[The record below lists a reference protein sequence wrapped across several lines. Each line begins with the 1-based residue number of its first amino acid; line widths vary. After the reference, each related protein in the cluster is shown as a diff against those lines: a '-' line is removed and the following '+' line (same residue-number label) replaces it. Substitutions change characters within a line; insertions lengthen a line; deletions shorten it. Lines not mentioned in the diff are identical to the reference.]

1 MAAQVKITNL
11 RFEHH
16 PTGLGIPVSRP
27 RLSWKVTAV
36 GSVIPKSWVQKS
48 YEIEIKRQSNEPE
61 TFRID
66 DASTV
71 LVPWPASGLR
81 SSEFAKVR
89 IRSFGQSAEQ
99 GDNNTDWS
107 EWATVEAALLEKSDW
122 TAKTITFPERT
133 DTKHPD
139 ENGTRPIR
147 FRKTFTILDKPARSR
162 LYITALGLYEAY
174 LNGHR
179 IGAECLAP
187 GWTALQHRIQ
197 IQAFDIGPLLQLG
210 SNTLVVEV
218 AEGFYSGRMLW
229 GAGVRQVYGK
239 HNALLAQ
246 LHVFETPEAISPLS
260 KVQTDESW
268 ECRLSPTVASGI
280 YDGETYDLG
289 LEYDVWDTAASW
301 SPAMVM
307 DTPDIVLTASA
318 CPPVRV
324 TETVPPIAIWKD
336 PEGST
341 LVDFGQNLVGRLHI
355 PHLAKP
361 DGTRLAIRYAEVLE
375 HGKLG
380 TRPLRSAKA
389 TDTIIFGGG
398 RVLKNWFPHYTYHG
412 FRYVELTGWSAED
425 ETPLTLDSLV
435 AQVLH
440 TDMARTGYFTCSDD
454 KLNKLHQNVVWSMR
468 GNFVGIPTDCPQR
481 DERLGWTGDI
491 QVFCPTASFLY
502 DCGGMLANWMQDL
515 IIEQKEDNGI
525 VPLVVPNTLRYA
537 GWVPKPQAVWDD
549 VVILVPWVLYNRFGD
564 AKVLR
569 DSWDGMKDHVETLRR
584 GEDRLWDLNLWQLAD
599 WLDPNA
605 PPDSPGLAR
614 TDGVLVAD
622 EYLVHVTGIMSKI
635 AQVLSLVD
643 EAQKFQ
649 ADHDRLK
656 QTFQDKYI
664 AKSGLIVGDSQ
675 TSLALSIVFDLHS
688 TSAQKQMAADRLK
701 RLVRTAQF
709 KVSTGFAGTPVVLD
723 ALTQGGHVDVA
734 YRMLLEEK
742 CPSWLYPVSKGATT
756 IWERWDSMLENGD
769 INPGSMTSF
778 NHYALGS
785 VANWLHSTVGGLS
798 PLEPG
803 WKKFLVQPTPGGTLT
818 SANATFHSPNG
829 EIVCSWQLDEN
840 QNLKLKLTV
849 PINTTASV
857 STPDGVFNVGSGRH
871 EFEWRVTK
879 GNVPWPPEPLLPEL

>member
-1 MAAQVKITNL
+1 MAPQVKISNL

-16 PTGLGIPVSRP
+16 PTGLGIPVSKP
-27 RLSWKVTAV
+27 RLSWEVTAA
-36 GSVIPKSWVQKS
+36 GSAIPKNWAQKS
-48 YEIEIKRQSNEPE
+48 YEIEIKGSSKKPA
-61 TFRID
+61 TFRVD
-66 DASTV
+66 STSTV
-71 LVPWPASGLR
+71 LVPWPAPSLR
-81 SSEFAKVR
+81 STDESGED
-89 IRSFGQSAEQ
+89 G
-99 GDNNTDWS
+99 NNTDWS

-122 TAKTITFPERT
+122 TSKTITLPERT

-147 FRKTFTILDKPARSR
+147 FRKTFTITNKPARSR
-162 LYITALGLYEAY
+162 LYITAQGLYEAY

-179 IGAECLAP
+179 IGTECLAP
-187 GWTALQHRIQ
+187 GWTAFQHRIQ
-197 IQAFDIGPLLQLG
+197 FQVLDVGSLLQMG

-229 GAGVRQVYGK
+229 GSGVREVYGK

-246 LHVFETPEAISPLS
+246 LHLFETTEAVSPSL

-268 ECRLSPTVASGI
+268 ECRLSPVVASGI

-289 LEYDVWDTAASW
+289 LEYDALETVPSW
-301 SPAMVM
+301 LPARVI
-307 DTPDIVLTASA
+307 DTPSVALTASA
-318 CPPVRV
+318 CPPIRV
-324 TETVPPIAIWKD
+324 TGTVSPVSISKD
-336 PEGST
+336 PEGNT

-361 DGTRLAIRYAEVLE
+361 NGTRLVIRYAEVLE

-398 RVLKNWFPHYTYHG
+398 RALSNWSSHYTYHG
-412 FRYVELTGWSAED
+412 FRYIELTGWSAED
-425 ETPLTLDSLV
+425 ETPLTLKSLAAEV
-435 AQVLH
+435 MH
-440 TDMARTGYFTCSDD
+440 TDMARTGYFFCSDD
-454 KLNKLHQNVVWSMR
+454 KVNKLHQNVVWSMR

-515 IIEQKEDNGI
+515 IFEQKEDGGI
-525 VPLVVPNTLRYA
+525 VPLVIPNTLRYA
-537 GWVPKPQAVWDD
+537 KWKPNPQAVWDD
-549 VVILVPWVLYNRFGD
+549 VVIIVPWTLYNRYGD
-564 AKVLR
+564 VKVLR
-569 DSWDGMKDHVETLRR
+569 DSWDGMKDYLKTLRR
-584 GEDRLWDLNLWQLAD
+584 GDDGLWDLSLWQLAD

-622 EYLVHVTGIMSKI
+622 EYLVYVTGIMSKI
-635 AQVLSLVD
+635 AAILCLAE
-643 EAQKFQ
+643 EAQQFQ
-649 ADHDRLK
+649 ADHYRLK
-656 QTFQDKYI
+656 QAFEDKYI
-664 AKSGLIVGDSQ
+664 AKSGLVVGDSQ
-675 TSLALSIVFDLHS
+675 TSLALAIVFNLHS
-688 TSAQKQMAADRLK
+688 TLAQKQMAADRLN
-701 RLVRTAQF
+701 RLVRIAQF
-709 KVSTGFAGTPVVLD
+709 KVSTGFAGTPVILD
-723 ALTQGGHVDVA
+723 ALTQGGHADVA

-803 WKKFLVQPTPGGTLT
+803 WKKFLVQPTPGGTIT
-818 SANATFHSPNG
+818 SAKAIFNSPNG
-829 EIVCSWQLDEN
+829 EIVCSWQLGEDR
-840 QNLKLKLTV
+840 NLKVDLIV
-849 PINTTASV
+849 PPNTTAALKEV
-857 STPDGVFNVGSGRH
+857 SRWISRILAAPSCS
-871 EFEWRVTK
+871 
-879 GNVPWPPEPLLPEL
+879 

>member
-1 MAAQVKITNL
+1 MASQVKIADL

-16 PTGLGIPVSRP
+16 PTGLGIPVSKP
-27 RLSWKVTAV
+27 RLSWKVTAA
-36 GSVIPKSWVQKS
+36 GSVIPKNWVQKS
-48 YEIEIKRQSNEPE
+48 YEIEIKGQSKELV

-66 DASTV
+66 SASTV
-71 LVPWPASGLR
+71 LVPWPAPGLR
-81 SSEFAKVR
+81 STEFAKVR
-89 IRSFGQSAEQ
+89 IRSFGESGE
-99 GDNNTDWS
+99 GDSNTNWS
-107 EWATVEAALLEKSDW
+107 EWVTVEAALLEKSDW
-122 TAKTITFPERT
+122 AAKTITFPERT
-133 DTKHPD
+133 YTKHPD

-147 FRKTFTILDKPARSR
+147 FRKEFTITDKPGRSR
-162 LYITALGLYEAY
+162 LYITAQGLYEAY

-179 IGAECLAP
+179 IGTECLAP
-187 GWTALQHRIQ
+187 GWTAFQHRIQ
-197 IQAFDIGPLLQLG
+197 FQVFDVGSLLQLG
-210 SNTLVVEV
+210 LNTLVVEV

-229 GAGVRQVYGK
+229 GAGVREVYGQ

-246 LHVFETPEAISPLS
+246 LHVFETPEAVNPLS
-260 KVQTDESW
+260 IVQTDESW
-268 ECRLSPTVASGI
+268 ECRLSPIVASGI

-289 LEYDVWDTAASW
+289 LEYDALDTAPSW
-301 SPAMVM
+301 SRVIVI

-324 TETVPPIAIWKD
+324 TETVSPISILKD
-336 PEGST
+336 PQGNT

-355 PHLAKP
+355 PHLTKP
-361 DGTRLAIRYAEVLE
+361 DGTRLVIRYAEVLE

-389 TDTIIFGGG
+389 TDIIIFGGG
-398 RVLKNWFPHYTYHG
+398 RVLRNWFPHYTYHG
-412 FRYVELTGWSAED
+412 FRYIELTGWSTED
-425 ETPLTLDSLV
+425 ETPLTLGSLV
-435 AQVLH
+435 AEVLH
-440 TDMARTGYFTCSDD
+440 TDMTRTGYFTCSDD

-515 IIEQKEDNGI
+515 IFEQKEDSGI
-525 VPLVVPNTLRYA
+525 VPLVIPNALRYA
-537 GWVPKPQAVWDD
+537 KWKPKPQAVWDD
-549 VVILVPWVLYNRFGD
+549 VVIIVPWTLYNRFGD

-569 DSWDGMKDHVETLRR
+569 DSWDGMKDYLQTLQR
-584 GEDRLWDLNLWQLAD
+584 GDDRLWDLNLWQLAD

-614 TDGVLVAD
+614 TDGTLVAD
-622 EYLVHVTGIMSKI
+622 EYLVYVTGIMSKI
-635 AQVLSLVD
+635 AEVLCLAE

-675 TSLALSIVFDLHS
+675 TSLALAIVFNLHS
-688 TSAQKQMAADRLK
+688 TSAQKQMAADRLN
-701 RLVRTAQF
+701 RLVRIAQF

-723 ALTQGGHVDVA
+723 ALTQGGHADVA

-742 CPSWLYPVSKGATT
+742 CPSWLYPVNKGATT

-803 WKKFLVQPTPGGTLT
+803 WKKFLVQPTPGGTIT
-818 SANATFHSPNG
+818 SAKATFHSPNG
-829 EIVCSWQLDEN
+829 EIICSWQLDGN
-840 QNLKLKLTV
+840 RNLKLKLIV
-849 PINTTASV
+849 PLNTTAAV
-857 STPDGVFNVGSGRH
+857 STPDGVFDVGSGRH
-871 EFEWRVTK
+871 EFEWRVA
-879 GNVPWPPEPLLPEL
+879 GGVVQWPPEPLLPEL

>member
-1 MAAQVKITNL
+1 MAPQVKIANL

-36 GSVIPKSWVQKS
+36 GSVVPKSWAQKS
-48 YEIEIKRQSNEPE
+48 YEIEIERQSNEPV
-61 TFRID
+61 TFRIES
-66 DASTV
+66 ASTV
-71 LVPWPASGLR
+71 LVPWPGPGLR
-81 SSEFAKVR
+81 STEFAKVR
-89 IRSFGQSAEQ
+89 VRSFGESAE
-99 GDNNTDWS
+99 GDSNTHWS
-107 EWATVEAALLEKSDW
+107 EWATVEAALLAKSDW

-162 LYITALGLYEAY
+162 LYITAQGLYEAY

-179 IGAECLAP
+179 IGTECLAP
-187 GWTALQHRIQ
+187 GWTAFQHRIQ
-197 IQAFDIGPLLQLG
+197 IQVFDIGSLVQLG

-229 GAGVRQVYGK
+229 GVGVREAYGK
-239 HNALLAQ
+239 HNAVLAQ
-246 LHVFETPEAISPLS
+246 LHVFETPEAISPSLR
-260 KVQTDESW
+260 VQTDESW
-268 ECRLSPTVASGI
+268 ECRLSPIVASGI

-289 LEYDVWDTAASW
+289 LEYDVWDTTPSW
-301 SPAMVM
+301 SPAMVI

-324 TETVPPIAIWKD
+324 TETISPISILKD
-336 PEGST
+336 SKGNT
-341 LVDFGQNLVGRLHI
+341 LMDFGQNLVGRLFI
-355 PHLAKP
+355 PHLTKP
-361 DGTRLAIRYAEVLE
+361 DGTRLSIRYAEVLE

-398 RVLKNWFPHYTYHG
+398 RVLKNWFPRYTYHG
-412 FRYVELTGWSAED
+412 FRYIELTGWSAED

-435 AQVLH
+435 AEVLH
-440 TDMARTGYFTCSDD
+440 TDMTRTGYFTCSDD
-454 KLNKLHQNVVWSMR
+454 KLNKLHQNIVWSMR

-525 VPLVVPNTLRYA
+525 VPLVIPNALRYA
-537 GWVPKPQAVWDD
+537 KWTPKPQAVWDD
-549 VVILVPWVLYNRFGD
+549 VVIIVPWTLYNRFGD

-569 DSWDGMKDHVETLRR
+569 DSWDGMKDYLETLKR
-584 GEDRLWDLNLWQLAD
+584 GDDGLWDLNLWQLAD

-622 EYLVHVTGIMSKI
+622 EYLVYVTGIMSKI
-635 AQVLSLVD
+635 AEVLSLVE

-649 ADHDRLK
+649 AEHDRLK
-656 QTFQDKYI
+656 QTFQDKYV

-675 TSLALSIVFDLHS
+675 TSLALSIVFNLHS
-688 TSAQKQMAADRLK
+688 TSAQKQMAGDRLK
-701 RLVRTAQF
+701 RLVRIAQF

-723 ALTQGGHVDVA
+723 ALTQGGHADIA

-803 WKKFLVQPTPGGTLT
+803 WKKFLVRPIPGGTLT
-818 SANATFHSPNG
+818 SANTTFHSPNG

-840 QNLKLKLTV
+840 GNLKLRLIV
-849 PINTTASV
+849 PLNTTASV
-857 STPDGVFNVGSGRH
+857 STPEGVFDVCSGSH
-871 EFEWRVTK
+871 EFEWRVAK
-879 GNVPWPPEPLLPEL
+879 GIVLWPPEPLLPEL